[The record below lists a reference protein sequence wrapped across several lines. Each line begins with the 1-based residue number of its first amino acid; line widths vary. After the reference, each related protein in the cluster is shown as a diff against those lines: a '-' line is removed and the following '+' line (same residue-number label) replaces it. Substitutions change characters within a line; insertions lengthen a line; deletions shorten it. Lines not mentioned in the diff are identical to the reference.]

1 MNINITPMVDFKCV
15 KDGHDI
21 GLYVKEKIYY
31 FRIRARFV
39 RLLLCVT
46 DENIFIHLEIIEDVR
61 TDPR

>member
-31 FRIRARFV
+31 FRISVRFV

-46 DENIFIHLEIIEDVR
+46 DENFHLFGDY
-61 TDPR
+61 